1 MREDLRIL
9 LGLYFSTSASSI
21 VMNAYLNEKNHQE
34 AKKKALKKLVYKKGL
49 CSEARK
55 ELSLIKQ
62 EHFFDMAS
70 DLLSSLVPFKNVYV
84 TCSNIGFDKEMGKF
98 IEEVYDEIITNVNEI
113 EDEYRKNNVEMI
125 KSVRDSLSYMPSNI
139 NLDDEETRLTTRETK
154 KILKM
159 NKINYRMIV
168 NNFDKEREA

>member
-9 LGLYFSTSASSI
+9 LGLYFSTSASSL
-21 VMNAYLNEKNHQE
+21 VMNTYLNEKNHQE

-70 DLLSSLVPFKNVYV
+70 DLLSSLVPFKNVYI

-98 IEEVYDEIITNVNEI
+98 IEDVYDEIVGNVNAI
-113 EDEYRKNNVEMI
+113 EDEYRRKNVEMI
-125 KSVRDSLSYMPSNI
+125 KSVRDRLSYVPSDLD
-139 NLDDEETRLTTRETK
+139 LDDEQARLTKKETK

-159 NKINYRMIV
+159 NKLNYKMMMNR
-168 NNFDKEREA
+168 FDRESEV

>member
-1 MREDLRIL
+1 MSEELRLL

-21 VMNAYLNEKNHQE
+21 MMNTFLNERNHQE
-34 AKKKALKKLVYKKGL
+34 AKKKCMKKLVYRKGL
-49 CSEARK
+49 CSKARK

-62 EHFFDMAS
+62 EHFFDMGS
-70 DLLSSLVPFKNVYV
+70 DS
-84 TCSNIGFDKEMGKF
+84 CSNIGFDKEMGKF

-139 NLDDEETRLTTRETK
+139 NLDDDETRLTTRETK

-159 NKINYRMIV
+159 NKINYKMMV